1 MASIPKKLQ
10 KAIAQA
16 AAKALAEKVIDSA
29 YGYQM
34 GAVLFKPTLT
44 TNPQTFRTTRAGA
57 LAYFVGGDPSFPKDT
72 GFALKGWRKVDVNNA
87 AIFIAGDV
95 MEQADLEGFIDQT
108 IAHFG
113 TLDILVNNAGGA
125 GDLQP
130 LVNLSDHA
138 FDEAMK
144 WNVYSTFWA
153 TRRALPTML
162 DKGDGRIINI
172 SSMEG
177 KHGKP
182 VLTAYSAAKHAVN
195 GMTKSLAREVGAQG
209 VTVNAICPGLVITD
223 IIKNNGPATAKAM
236 GMELEEMIAL
246 FASEA
251 AIKRPN
257 EVEEI
262 AAAVAKGNSSLAGG
276 WNKALAEVMADGS
289 YAALS
294 KKYFIEVVRCQ

>member
-1 MASIPKKLQ
+1 MKLAG
-10 KAIAQA
+10 KVAAITGGTAGMGRGIA
-16 AAKALAEKVIDSA
+16 EAFLAEGAKVALFARNPDK
-29 YGYQM
+29 
-34 GAVLFKPTLT
+34 GAKVLEELG
-44 TNPQTFRTTRAGA
+44 AGE
-57 LAYFVGGDPSFPKDT
+57 
-72 GFALKGWRKVDVNNA
+72 N
-87 AIFIAGDV
+87 AIFVAGDV
-95 MEQADLEGFIDQT
+95 MSQQDLEGFVDQAK
-108 IAHFG
+108 AHFG

-153 TRRALPTML
+153 SRRALPTML
-162 DKGDGRIINI
+162 EKGFGRIINI

-195 GMTKSLAREVGAQG
+195 GMTKSLAREVGAAG
-209 VTVNAICPGLVITD
+209 VTVNAICPGIVITD

-236 GMELEEMIAL
+236 GLEFEEMIDL
-246 FASEA
+246 FAQEA

-257 EVEEI
+257 TVEEV
-262 AAAVAKGNSSLAGG
+262 AAVAVLLASEAGG
-276 WNKALAEVMADGS
+276 GITGQQISVDGGTAQ
-289 YAALS
+289 Y
-294 KKYFIEVVRCQ
+294 